1 MKSGFQLPDNY
12 WNDFKDRLD
21 QRMEE
26 QDKLSADKGLD
37 VSSGYQVPANYFDN
51 FQVDVDQ
58 ERTTFTKKVILAV
71 AAVLVLAFSVGIAI
85 NPFASSSDQMDLSDI
100 KDEQINRYINDQD
113 INEEVLEEYSNH
125 QNSDFE
131 LNNAIQK
138 IDKQEIFSY
147 FSDQLNDL
155 YAYEE

>member
-12 WNDFKDRLD
+12 WSDFKDRLD

-26 QDKLSADKGLD
+26 QNETSVDNELE
-37 VSSGYQVPANYFDN
+37 VSSGYQVPIDYFDN

-85 NPFASSSDQMDLSDI
+85 NPFASSSDQIDLSDI

>member
-12 WNDFKDRLD
+12 WSDFKDRLD

>member
-12 WNDFKDRLD
+12 WSDFKDRLD

-155 YAYEE
+155 YAYEK